1 MDKNKLKAWLATL
14 NPMTDWDLD
23 DIENLEEQV
32 IDVVRESGYLN
43 LPLLFKVVD
52 RTVDTAEAPKRQEFF
67 VSGHEWEKQKAVDSR
82 DEEE

>member
-14 NPMTDWDLD
+14 DPMTDWDLD

-43 LPLLFKVVD
+43 LPLLFKAV
-52 RTVDTAEAPKRQEFF
+52 KRQEFF
-67 VSGHEWEKQKAVDSR
+67 VSGYDWEKQKEEVDR
-82 DEEE
+82 DKEDE